1 MIVEIIFSDYYRTF
15 LLCILSMG
23 VTFFIRKFSVGISDV
38 RIYYVN
44 TICLDTYCK
53 CSLY

>member
-23 VTFFIRKFSVGISDV
+23 VGIF
-38 RIYYVN
+38 
-44 TICLDTYCK
+44 DTEI
-53 CSLY
+53 

>member
-23 VTFFIRKFSVGISDV
+23 VTFFIRKFSVKEGVLALVMYESTVYKGLHRVGI
-38 RIYYVN
+38 
-44 TICLDTYCK
+44 
-53 CSLY
+53 